1 MDCRK
6 TAYLSLVRSILDYG
20 SIIWDPYQV
29 KDIEKLEHVQR
40 QAARFITNDYQSRE
54 EGCVTGMLQAL
65 ELSSLEKHRIINRL
79 IFMYKVV
86 EGLVPAIPPPPPPPP
101 KEFLKPA
108 KTRRQIKGKQ
118 FKDHVSH
125 NIIDR
130 HIINNN
136 RGFIVENYKTE
147 QLKNSF
153 FVKTVIEWNHL
164 STETVRAKTVESFKQ
179 ALSLYD

>member
-1 MDCRK
+1 MKYFAVLIHVC
-6 TAYLSLVRSILDYG
+6 ILKKN
-20 SIIWDPYQV
+20 PKKKLNKLKCQ
-29 KDIEKLEHVQR
+29 EKCL
-40 QAARFITNDYQSRE
+40 FCLISSE

-65 ELSSLEKHRIINRL
+65 ELSSLEKHRSINRL

-86 EGLVPAIPPPPPPPP
+86 EGLVPAIPPE
-101 KEFLKPA
+101 EFLKPA

-118 FKDHVSH
+118 FKDHISH

-130 HIINNN
+130 HIINND
-136 RGFIVENYKTE
+136 RGFVVETCKTE

-164 STETVRAKTVESFKQ
+164 STETVRTKTVESFKQ
-179 ALSLYD
+179 ALSSHD